1 MVDASAIAL
10 LYSLNIP
17 LTFNLPTSLKVKWDN
32 LEYLLAELN
41 YPTMKGK
48 RPVPALSAFP
58 LWNAN
63 QERYQNRSPQEL
75 CNTLFSMIE
84 KGADLSSKKKQRP
97 SRRRG
102 RCVGPK

>member
-1 MVDASAIAL
+1 M
-10 LYSLNIP
+10 
-17 LTFNLPTSLKVKWDN
+17 KRDN

-58 LWNAN
+58 LGNAN

-75 CNTLFSMIE
+75 RNTVFSMIE
-84 KGADLSSKKKQRP
+84 KGAELKQQEEAKAKSSKGEVRWSQMILLTY
-97 SRRRG
+97 G
-102 RCVGPK
+102 